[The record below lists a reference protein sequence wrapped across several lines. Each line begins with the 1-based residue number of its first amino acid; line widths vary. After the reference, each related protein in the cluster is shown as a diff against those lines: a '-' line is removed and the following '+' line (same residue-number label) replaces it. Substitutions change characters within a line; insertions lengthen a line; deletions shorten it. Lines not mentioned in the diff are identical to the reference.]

1 MSNRNYKDSVF
12 VDYFDKDEEVG
23 QENFLALYNAI
34 HQTNLKLEDLHFEG
48 KEIDNTI
55 YHDFRN
61 DICKMV
67 NGKLFVL
74 IEHQSTINFNMP
86 LRLLS
91 YVSRLYEAYV
101 PTPKRYYKN
110 AVQIP
115 TPDI

>member
-23 QENFLALYNAI
+23 KENFLALYNAI
-34 HQTNLKLEDLHFEG
+34 HQSNLKLEELHFES

-91 YVSRLYEAYV
+91 YVSRLYEIKIIKLIKLEYW
-101 PTPKRYYKN
+101 
-110 AVQIP
+110 
-115 TPDI
+115 